1 MGGFT
6 SVMAA
11 DKKILIVDDEEIVR
25 ELLVEVLSD
34 SGFQTVT
41 AENGLI
47 ALDLF
52 SKPDMRFDLVV
63 VDMSMPGMNGPE
75 VCREIRKI
83 NPSQKL
89 IIATGSFSTDE
100 ELAELKGNGISDIVK
115 KPFNLGELLSLFERV
130 MGKE

>member
-1 MGGFT
+1 
-6 SVMAA
+6 MAA
-11 DKKILIVDDEEIVR
+11 AKKILIVDDEEIVR

-34 SGFQTVT
+34 SGFQAFT

-52 SKPDMRFDLVV
+52 RRPEMRFDLVI

-75 VCREIRKI
+75 VCRELRKI

-89 IIATGSFSTDE
+89 IIATGSVSTDE
-100 ELAELKGNGISDIVK
+100 ELAELKSNGISDVVK
-115 KPFNLGELLSLFERV
+115 KPFNLGEMLLLFESV
-130 MGKE
+130 IGQE